1 MFLLL
6 FRLDFLCFFACVAVL
21 TAGPGTGA
29 PSVFGSERR
38 ECFRTERRATIAY
51 LVPPARQQLGTKD
64 SGTGMFREGKGILV
78 LSTLRIEFQQ
88 PCEVLCVVHC

>member
-64 SGTGMFREGKGILV
+64 SGILRDV
-78 LSTLRIEFQQ
+78 QGG
-88 PCEVLCVVHC
+88 